1 MCFFVEEDD
10 DDVFVCLVLVDE
22 MKALLLLFLKD
33 GWDELC
39 VDVLLLMLRIL
50 RGLSG
55 IRVGMSNAITFWLL
69 LH

>member
-1 MCFFVEEDD
+1 LCFFVEEDD